1 MVWEIDGPKLTVN
14 DMDTELA
21 DLVEWTGFALKLP
34 EMDQTEISIIKNDHP
49 VIRERKR
56 ALFDKWLRTYTQA
69 SWDDVVKALEGEK
82 ENVIAERI
90 RKKYLA

>member
-56 ALFDKWLRTYTQA
+56 ALFDKWLRTYT
-69 SWDDVVKALEGEK
+69 
-82 ENVIAERI
+82 
-90 RKKYLA
+90 